1 VTSAFPPAF
10 RALGSPSF
18 ADFLASIG
26 APAPATG
33 EGSVQAPHGTT
44 IVALTFADG
53 VVMAGDRRATMGNVI
68 AQRDVQKVFEADS
81 YSVVGIAG
89 TAGIAVELVRLFQV
103 ELEHYEK
110 IEGTALSLEG
120 KANRLS
126 TLLRGN
132 LGMAMQGLAVVPMFA
147 GYDLREDRGRIFSY
161 DVTGGRYEE
170 HEYHAVGS
178 GSSFARG
185 SLKKLFHDDASAEE
199 SVRIALEALYDAA
212 DDDSATS
219 GPDLTRR
226 IFPVVAVVTSAG
238 VDMVSE
244 DSLAESAEA
253 MLADRMR
260 RPGGPRAR
268 VDDSHGGG
276 R

>member
-1 VTSAFPPAF
+1 
-10 RALGSPSF
+10 
-18 ADFLASIG
+18 
-26 APAPATG
+26 
-33 EGSVQAPHGTT
+33 VQAPHGTT

>member
-1 VTSAFPPAF
+1 M
-10 RALGSPSF
+10 
-18 ADFLASIG
+18 G
-26 APAPATG
+26 APSPATG

-81 YSVVGIAG
+81 HSVVGIAG

-126 TLLRGN
+126 SLLRGN

-147 GYDLREDRGRIFSY
+147 GYDLRENRGRIFSY

-185 SLKKLFHDDASAEE
+185 SLKKLFHDDATAEE

-226 IFPVVAVVTSAG
+226 IFPVVAVVTAAG
-238 VDMVSE
+238 VDMVPE

-268 VDDSHGGG
+268 MDDSQGGE

>member
-1 VTSAFPPAF
+1 
-10 RALGSPSF
+10 
-18 ADFLASIG
+18 
-26 APAPATG
+26 
-33 EGSVQAPHGTT
+33 VQAPHGTT

-81 YSVVGIAG
+81 HSVVGIAG

-126 TLLRGN
+126 SLLRGN

-147 GYDLREDRGRIFSY
+147 GYDLRENRGRIFSY

-170 HEYHAVGS
+170 HEYVVVGPGS
-178 GSSFARG
+178 GFARG
-185 SLKKLFHDDASAEE
+185 SLKKLFHDDATAEE

-226 IFPVVAVVTSAG
+226 IFPVVAVVTAAG
-238 VDMVSE
+238 VDMVPE

-268 VDDSHGGG
+268 MDDPQGGE